1 MKKHLSKGNS
11 KIELKSDMIGDS
23 MEVSWNDCYNIYDN
37 EKVSS
42 RGCNKPFFNA

>member
-1 MKKHLSKGNS
+1 MRKHLSKGNS
-11 KIELKSDMIGDS
+11 KSDMIGDS
-23 MEVSWNDCYNIYDN
+23 IEVSWNDCYNDN